1 MIDRIE
7 LRWINTCKVKARN
20 TDKNW
25 PVQKLSGS
33 LLKFWTGLMD
43 CLWYLFFNW
52 SSPRAQEL
60 DILEKKNKPID
71 ERISCID
78 YINDSLHW
86 KSVIRGGF
94 GCSCISFNSESLCQV
109 EGPGSAKCF
118 KLSFSDRANTKLYN
132 LLVSRPEWSIKINSQ
147 FQGNIEVFKWS

>member
-1 MIDRIE
+1 MCLSFKSLCDRIE
-7 LRWINTCKVKARN
+7 LRWINTFKVKAKKA
-20 TDKNW
+20 DKNW

-118 KLSFSDRANTKLYN
+118 KLSFHFLIVQIQNCKTYLFPGRNG
-132 LLVSRPEWSIKINSQ
+132 R
-147 FQGNIEVFKWS
+147 

>member
-7 LRWINTCKVKARN
+7 LRWINTCKIKARN

-52 SSPRAQEL
+52 SSPCAQEL

-94 GCSCISFNSESLCQV
+94 GCSCISTVRVFVRWRGLVQQSVSNFHFIFWSCKYKTVQ
-109 EGPGSAKCF
+109 PTCF
-118 KLSFSDRANTKLYN
+118 QAEMVDKD
-132 LLVSRPEWSIKINSQ
+132 
-147 FQGNIEVFKWS
+147 

>member
-33 LLKFWTGLMD
+33 FEQVSWIAFDICFSIEVLLVCKNLTSW
-43 CLWYLFFNW
+43 
-52 SSPRAQEL
+52 
-60 DILEKKNKPID
+60 EKKNKPID

-78 YINDSLHW
+78 YINDSLH
-86 KSVIRGGF
+86 
-94 GCSCISFNSESLCQV
+94 
-109 EGPGSAKCF
+109 
-118 KLSFSDRANTKLYN
+118 
-132 LLVSRPEWSIKINSQ
+132 
-147 FQGNIEVFKWS
+147 